1 MSCAGLQHMRRT
13 HGDPTSS
20 LDDDGSPVSTR
31 YLVGLRSGRVAR
43 ARLDCMNLRTATNI
57 FEL

>member
-1 MSCAGLQHMRRT
+1 
-13 HGDPTSS
+13 
-20 LDDDGSPVSTR
+20 VSTR